1 MSACTAALG
10 GGRRTDSQTNNQGI
24 TIPIFYGLGVTNPR
38 FGLVPLKSKLVSVVG
53 APLRVEKF
61 EGDLHASP
69 EGRAAVDRLHE
80 QYVEALEALYQ
91 DFKTPHMLNKVGT
104 LRY

>member
-61 EGDLHASP
+61 EGEVESQRQFKQLSRRVQKL
-69 EGRAAVDRLHE
+69 ESK
-80 QYVEALEALYQ
+80 VEAQQL
-91 DFKTPHMLNKVGT
+91 HMQNGPSSISSFWH
-104 LRY
+104 